1 MAGRVQLQTSGPQDA
16 FFTNNPEYTYFIKN
30 FQKHTNFAPF
40 FVDLDVRG
48 EIEFGNTLRCTIP
61 QNQGDLL
68 KTVSLKVSL
77 DAIDQSL
84 KSFLHTNTTSINWN
98 ESIGHAMIE
107 YAELYI
113 GDNLIQRVPSD
124 FLAIYSDNYVTQ
136 TKQYNLAKLVGKP
149 PLELSGTEAMSETI
163 GSYLSSSALNLF
175 IDIPFYFYN
184 NPELAVPLC
193 AITKQEIEIVIK
205 LRDVDQCIHSLRS
218 DSPYR
223 EQEPPYIAYILYTG
237 LKPKNLIKSLKVTT
251 EMISINEEEKQKI
264 ISTKI
269 DYIITQIQESKSQI
283 EQSTN
288 SNPVTVKHKLEFKN
302 PIKELFFIIQ
312 GIRKTVN
319 EYYNA
324 TFDYDNSNNIL
335 DSLYISHEQLKSLEM
350 TLDDTIILN
359 EETGSIINLRAVQS
373 GIHHT
378 RTQLFRR
385 YYSYSFALEPERWYP
400 TGQRNFSLV
409 KDQLLK
415 LTLTSETDCKR
426 EVRVLGLSYNILRVE
441 NGIAKTLFNL

>member
-40 FVDLDVRG
+40 FVDLDVKG

-68 KTVSLKVSL
+68 KTVSLKVEL
-77 DAIDQSL
+77 GPINE
-84 KSFLHTNTTSINWN
+84 SFDGYTGFGYV

-113 GDNLIQRVPSD
+113 GDNLIQHVPSD
-124 FLAIYSDNYVTQ
+124 YLAIYSDNYVTQ
-136 TKQYNLAKLVGKP
+136 TKQHNLAKLVGKP
-149 PLELSGTEAMSETI
+149 PLELSGTAVATKTI
-163 GSYLSSSALNLF
+163 AGYLGVAATDQKF
-175 IDIPFYFYN
+175 FVDIPFYFYN
-184 NPELAVPLC
+184 NPELSIPLC
-193 AITKQEIEIVIK
+193 AITNQEVEIVIK
-205 LRDVDQCIHSLRS
+205 LRDVKDCVWGY
-218 DSPYR
+218 DA
-223 EQEPPYIAYILYTG
+223 AYNSSIFYLGDTIQTKG
-237 LKPKNLIKSLKVTT
+237 LIKSIKLTT
-251 EMISINEEEKQKI
+251 EMVSLNEEEKQKI
-264 ISTKI
+264 ISTKV
-269 DYIITQIQESKSQI
+269 DYIITQIQENKYIIPQDP
-283 EQSTN
+283 N
-288 SNPVTVKHKLEFKN
+288 NDNFVVTKHKLEFKN
-302 PIKELFFIIQ
+302 PVKELFFIIQ
-312 GIRKTVN
+312 RLRKVPGGHFVTN
-319 EYYNA
+319 
-324 TFDYDNSNNIL
+324 FDYDSVYQLIKGEYVNFE
-335 DSLYISHEQLKSLEM
+335 HLKSLEL

-409 KDQLLK
+409 KDQIIK
-415 LTLTSETDCKR
+415 LTTLPDNLCER